1 MKGGKTHMKFTDRVG
16 DKVQYSLIMS
26 KVVTQ
31 VLIIKKEIQTL
42 NFQHHGR
49 HFFGLS
55 DRMGEA

>member
-1 MKGGKTHMKFTDRVG
+1 MKFTDRVG